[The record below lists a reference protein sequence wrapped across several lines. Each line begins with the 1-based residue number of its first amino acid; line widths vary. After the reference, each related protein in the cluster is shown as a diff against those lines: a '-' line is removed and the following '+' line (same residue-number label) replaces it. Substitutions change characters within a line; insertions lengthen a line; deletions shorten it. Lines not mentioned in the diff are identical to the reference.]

1 MGKHLSAGARE
12 DIRAAT
18 VGLKAAPL
26 RSAVRDAVAQ
36 YGVSEST
43 IYRIIGSAPG
53 RKRRSDAG
61 TPCATARIDPQ
72 VLAWMDALTVRTD
85 VAARTAIDLAAGHF
99 GLPADFLSVST
110 YHAHLRR
117 QRISRRLLRR
127 GVQPYRRFEA
137 RCASQM
143 HHFDTTVASAWF
155 ENADGSIGYEG
166 PERRNKNKPG
176 NKRPRLIVHS
186 LVDDHSRVLWARIYR
201 SENAHNLLHF
211 FHECWSRPADVSR
224 WPAWGLPKSL
234 YADRGSVL
242 LSKRVRAALEKLHV
256 FVIPN
261 RPAHDT
267 PHGPRKHGKVERTF
281 GDGLLAEVQKLS
293 RAVAFRD
300 LDHLNDTLRAWL
312 IRRNARAHSQ
322 TGIPPFQRWIASRQV
337 PREAPARDLW
347 RAFSFAEDLRLVGGD
362 LSVSIDGRKY
372 YLAADSV
379 TVDWVDRR
387 ATVYANAQ
395 APQSVAVCVDGV
407 ERWATPDLAPL
418 PAGATPEQHETQQ
431 DRARAAAADVD
442 FDSLD
447 PADAFGAEPDVGY
460 VGPREAEPFDAEAA
474 GLHGLDESGRPRLEA
489 GPRLTRPEVI
499 AALRAADLVQPLS
512 DADLQ
517 RIKEIMDKGSPM
529 RIEDKVAL
537 VTGGSRGIGRA
548 ICLRLAEEGAKV
560 AIADVLEEEAQATA
574 DAITQRGGHAQVIRT
589 DVTHLDRVRACVQQV
604 IGQWRQI
611 DILVNN
617 AGWDK
622 MEPFLQS
629 QPDTWDKVIGVNLR
643 GPIHFC
649 HAVAAHMAEQGAG
662 EAVRGKIVSI
672 SSDAG
677 RVGST
682 GEAVYSA
689 CKAGIIGFSKTLAR
703 ELARAGIT
711 VNVVC
716 PGPTDTAML
725 EQVTSSAQGAK
736 IIAAMTRAVPF
747 RRLGRPEE
755 IAAAVAFFASPD
767 ADFVTGQVLS
777 VSGGLTMAG

>member
-12 DIRAAT
+12 DIRAALD
-18 VGLKAAPL
+18 GLKAAPL
-26 RSAVRDAVAQ
+26 RSAVRDAAER

-43 IYRIIGSAPG
+43 IYRILGSVPG

-61 TPCATARIDPQ
+61 VPRATARIDPQ

-85 VAARTAIDLAAGHF
+85 ASARTVIDLAVGHF

-117 QRISRRLLRR
+117 RRISRRLLRKD
-127 GVQPYRRFEA
+127 VQPHRRFEA
-137 RCASQM
+137 RCASQL
-143 HHFDTTVASAWF
+143 HHFDTTVAQAWF

-176 NKRPRLIVHS
+176 NKRPRLIVYS

-211 FHECWSRPADVSR
+211 FRDCWSRPEDVSR

-261 RPAHDT
+261 RPAHET
-267 PHGPRKHGKVERTF
+267 EHGSKKHGKVKRTF

-293 RAVAFRD
+293 KVVKFRD
-300 LDHLNDTLRAWL
+300 LDHLNNTLRAWL
-312 IRRNARAHSQ
+312 LRRNARRHSQ
-322 TGIPPFQRWIASRQV
+322 TGIPPFERWLAAPQT
-337 PREAPARDLW
+337 PREAPKQSLW
-347 RAFSFAEDLRLVGGD
+347 QAFSFGEDRRLVAGD
-362 LSVSIDGRKY
+362 LSVSLDGRRY
-372 YLAADSV
+372 FLAADAV
-379 TVDWVDRR
+379 TVNWVDRR
-387 ATVYANAQ
+387 AAVYSNAQ
-395 APQSVAVCVDGV
+395 DMRSVAVVVDGV
-407 ERWATPDLAPL
+407 ERWATPDLAPM
-418 PAGATPEQHETQQ
+418 PAGAAPEKQETQQ
-431 DRARAAAADVD
+431 DRARAAAATVS
-442 FDSLD
+442 FDGFDPERALD
-447 PADAFGAEPDVGY
+447 PPETDY
-460 VGPREAEPFDAEAA
+460 VGPRAGTLFDAEAA
-474 GLHGLDESGRPRLEA
+474 GLDAAGRPKLEA

-499 AALRAADLVQPLS
+499 AALRAADLVEQPLS
-512 DADLQ
+512 DAGLQ
-517 RIKEIMDKGSPM
+517 RIEEIMEKGSPM

-537 VTGGSRGIGRA
+537 VTGGGRGIGRA

-560 AIADVLEEEAQATA
+560 AIADVLQDEAQATA
-574 DAITQRGGHAQVIRT
+574 DTITQRGGHAQVIQT
-589 DVTHLDRVRACVQQV
+589 DVTQLDQVCACVQQV

-629 QPDTWDKVIGVNLR
+629 RPDTWDKVIGINLR

-649 HAVAAHMAEQGAG
+649 HTVAAHMAERDTG
-662 EAVRGKIVSI
+662 EGVRGKIVSI
-672 SSDAG
+672 GSDAG

-703 ELARAGIT
+703 ELARARIT

-725 EQVTSSAQGAK
+725 DQVTSSERGAK